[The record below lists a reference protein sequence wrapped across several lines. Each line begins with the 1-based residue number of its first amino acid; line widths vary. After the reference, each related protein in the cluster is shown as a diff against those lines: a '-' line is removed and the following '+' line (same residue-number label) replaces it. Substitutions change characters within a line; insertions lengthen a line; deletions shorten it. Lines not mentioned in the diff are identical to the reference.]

1 MACTPLET
9 ELMQRA
15 LQSIE
20 QMLTEL
26 QSTAT
31 RHQCL
36 PEDEFAELPFQRPDY
51 REQPAPSAV
60 YFCLTSASALLDVS
74 RSLLDQL
81 DRCPTDAPWLDRAKL
96 SAVSKA
102 AGQSAFMASVMLAA
116 PQDQRAASPQHE
128 DWIPTRA
135 CTAPAG
141 PARSPCAPAGTHSQT
156 TVRHLVQAMTA
167 WLGGSGRSPATR
179 TAARRLLGQSM
190 RLTP

>member
-15 LQSIE
+15 LQNIE

-26 QSTAT
+26 QATAT
-31 RHQCL
+31 QRQCL
-36 PEDEFAELPFQRPDY
+36 PQDEFAALPFQRSDY

-81 DRCPTDAPWLDRAKL
+81 DGGPTDARWLDWAKL
-96 SAVSKA
+96 SAASKA

-116 PQDQRAASPQHE
+116 PSSRRAAPVQHE
-128 DWIPTRA
+128 DWVPTRA
-135 CTAPAG
+135 GALPAG
-141 PARSPCAPAGTHSQT
+141 PARDAATGAHPQPTL
-156 TVRHLVQAMTA
+156 RHLVQAMTA
-167 WLGGSGRSPATR
+167 WLGGSGRSSTTR
-179 TAARRLLGQSM
+179 PAARRLAGRSM

>member
-15 LQSIE
+15 LQNIE

-26 QSTAT
+26 QATAT
-31 RHQCL
+31 QRQCL
-36 PEDEFAELPFQRPDY
+36 PQDEFAALPFQRSDY

-81 DRCPTDAPWLDRAKL
+81 EGFPGEAHWLDWAKL
-96 SAVSKA
+96 SAASKA

-116 PQDQRAASPQHE
+116 PSNLRAAPVQHE
-128 DWIPTRA
+128 DRIPTRA
-135 CTAPAG
+135 CAVPAG
-141 PARSPCAPAGTHSQT
+141 PPQDATADARPQPTI
-156 TVRHLVQAMTA
+156 RHLVQAMTA
-167 WLGGSGRSPATR
+167 WLGVSGKSLATR
-179 TAARRLLGQSM
+179 SAARRPIARSM